1 MKLSYKN
8 KLKLIK
14 LLRGCWSFFATPLTI
29 IILSHSFKV
38 QRAYGMPWNKRIGLG
53 FRFWRNT
60 RQIKSG
66 TSWRAHLLMAMK
78 LLEMGP
84 EIEGDVIECGCWK
97 GGATVNLSIICS
109 IVGRK
114 LKVYDSFE
122 GLPPPTEGDPIA
134 EKTFAK
140 GFIPGLFGGS
150 LDEVKGNIG
159 RFGELSSCSFH
170 PGWFENSLPHHE
182 GEIAMMFLDVD
193 FYSSLHECLIHLWPH
208 LAPGGILFLDEYTNL
223 PYCAVFYSEKYWQ
236 KYFSCAPPGL
246 LGAGTGVQ
254 LGKIYWDPDVRQDPR
269 QIHSPE
275 SVAFCIKGKQALWDF
290 YPDEAEEGAQATTS
304 EAC

>member
-1 MKLSYKN
+1 
-8 KLKLIK
+8 
-14 LLRGCWSFFATPLTI
+14 
-29 IILSHSFKV
+29 
-38 QRAYGMPWNKRIGLG
+38 MPWNKRIGLG

-84 EIEGDVIECGCWK
+84 EIEGAVIECGCWK
-97 GGATVNLSIICS
+97 GGATVNLSIICA

-150 LDEVKGNIG
+150 LDEVKGNIE
-159 RFGELSSCSFH
+159 RFGEVASCSFH
-170 PGWFENSLPHHE
+170 PGWFEHSLPHHE

-193 FYSSLHECLIHLWPH
+193 FYSSLHECLIHLWPY

-246 LGAGTGVQ
+246 LGVGTGVQ

-275 SVAFCIKGKQALWDF
+275 SVAFCIKGTQALWDF
-290 YPDEAEEGAQATTS
+290 YPDEMAEGAQAKTS
-304 EAC
+304 AAP